1 MNSTEVASGWADAL
15 CQRFTEIALQRM
27 QGLPVMNPAL
37 QVQALG
43 FSMEHD
49 QDAVPSGVLGILLT
63 PWFMNLIW
71 RPMNRATTLAPGASA
86 TRDLHGQQLDFI
98 GAEDE
103 RLGRYESCS
112 LFSPMFE
119 FADQDMACATAEQV
133 LMLLRQ
139 PPPTPVVQTPALN
152 RRELL
157 FGRLRAGSQA

>member
-1 MNSTEVASGWADAL
+1 MNSTEVANGWADAFS
-15 CQRFTEIALQRM
+15 QRFAEIALQRM

-43 FSMEHD
+43 FAMEHD
-49 QDAVPSGVLGILLT
+49 QDAAPSGVLGILLT

-71 RPMNRATTLAPGASA
+71 LPMNRAITLAPGASGS
-86 TRDLHGQQLDFI
+86 REFHGQALDFI
-98 GAEDE
+98 GADDE

-119 FADQDMACATAEQV
+119 FTDQATACATAEQV
-133 LMLLRQ
+133 LILLRQ
-139 PPPTPVVQTPALN
+139 PPAPAEVQRPAMN

-157 FGRLRAGSQA
+157 FGRRGGQA

>member
-1 MNSTEVASGWADAL
+1 MNSTQVANGWADAFS
-15 CQRFTEIALQRM
+15 QRFAEIALQRM

-43 FSMEHD
+43 FAMEHD
-49 QDAVPSGVLGILLT
+49 EDAAPSGVLGILLT

-71 RPMNRATTLAPGASA
+71 LPMNRATTLAPGASA
-86 TRDLHGQQLDFI
+86 TRDVHGQAFDFI

-103 RLGRYESCS
+103 KLGRYESCS

-119 FADQDMACATAEQV
+119 FADQAAACATAEQV
-133 LMLLRQ
+133 LILLRQ
-139 PPPTPVVQTPALN
+139 PPAVETRRPALN

-157 FGRLRAGSQA
+157 FGRRGRQA